1 MSRKKSLGLTTRR
14 SVTTAQINRLVKK
27 ALNNGVKHTPA
38 KGYKF
43 LKDLNIGS
51 LFQTESGQ
59 TRGVLI
65 SCDVNASVII
75 TKSYDKAELGKKL
88 IASYTEV
95 KEITKI

>member
-65 SCDVNASVII
+65 SCGVNATVII
-75 TKSYDKAELGKKL
+75 TKAHDKAELGKKL
-88 IASYTEV
+88 IASHTEV
-95 KEITKI
+95 KEITEV

>member
-1 MSRKKSLGLTTRR
+1 MSRRKKQELTTRQN
-14 SVTTAQINRLVKK
+14 VTTAQINRLAKK
-27 ALNNGVKHTPA
+27 ALKNGVKNTPA

-51 LFQTESGQ
+51 LFQTQSGQ
-59 TRGVLI
+59 MRGVLI
-65 SCDVNASVII
+65 SCDVNATVIV
-75 TKSYDKAELGKKL
+75 TKSHDKAELGKKL

>member
-1 MSRKKSLGLTTRR
+1 MAKKKKQELITRQN
-14 SVTTAQINRLVKK
+14 VTTVQINRLAKK
-27 ALNNGVKHTPA
+27 ALKNGIKHTPA

-51 LFQTESGQ
+51 LFQTVSGR

-65 SCDVNASVII
+65 SCDVNATVII
-75 TKSYDKAELGKKL
+75 TESHDKSELGKKL

-95 KEITKI
+95 QEITKV